1 MKNIIILILIVAFVV
16 ILFLFDLPIY
26 NEVTYLRNE
35 IKTYKDFLEE
45 KEELVIKVN
54 QLKQIYESRKGE
66 LSKVH
71 YALSFEKDI
80 PNLIVQ
86 LEALTSENGLI
97 LENLAFIEKKI
108 EQKGKVEWGKE
119 EATPISGVKPKKA
132 HKSLGVTLSLTGSYQ
147 SLKSF
152 LKALEFNVRLMDI
165 KSISFSIP
173 EVKGET
179 KEMASIFTFDIQL
192 DVYYQ

>member
-71 YALSFEKDI
+71 YVLSFEKDI

-108 EQKGKVEWGKE
+108 EQKGKVEWGRE
-119 EATPISGVKPKKA
+119 GATPISGVKPKEA

>member
-1 MKNIIILILIVAFVV
+1 MKNIIILILIVVFIV
-16 ILFLFDLPIY
+16 ILFLFDLPTY
-26 NEVTYLRNE
+26 NEVAYLRGE

-45 KEELVIKVN
+45 KKEFVIKVD
-54 QLKQIYESRKGE
+54 QLKQIYESRKEE

-71 YALSFEKDI
+71 YVLSSEKDI

-86 LEALTSENGLI
+86 FEALTSENGLI
-97 LENLAFIEKKI
+97 LENLAFIEKRI
-108 EQKGKVEWGKE
+108 EQGGRVEWGKE
-119 EATPISGVKPKKA
+119 EATPIPEVKAKEV
-132 HKSLGVTLSLTGSYQ
+132 HKSLGVTLSSTGSYQ

-173 EVKGET
+173 EVKEDT

-192 DVYYQ
+192 EAYYQ